1 VTDSSLQPQDRV
13 RHPLAGMGTVLS
25 VKGTTAQVS
34 WDAGGQGV
42 AYLRDLVV
50 VR

>member
-1 VTDSSLQPQDRV
+1 MALQPQDRV
-13 RHPLAGMGTVLS
+13 RHPHAGTGTVLS
-25 VKGTTAQVS
+25 VKGATAQVS

-50 VR
+50 IR

>member
-1 VTDSSLQPQDRV
+1 MTLQPQDRV
-13 RHPLAGMGTVLS
+13 RHAHAGTGTVLW
-25 VKGTTAQVS
+25 VKGATAGVS
-34 WDAGGQGV
+34 WDAGGQGI